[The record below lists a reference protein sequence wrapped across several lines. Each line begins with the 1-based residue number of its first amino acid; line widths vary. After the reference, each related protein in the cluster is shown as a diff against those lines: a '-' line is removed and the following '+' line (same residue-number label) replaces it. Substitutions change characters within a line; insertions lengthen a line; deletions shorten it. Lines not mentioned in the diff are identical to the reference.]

1 MGLAAGRQV
10 GPPQLQKV
18 VGQGHRGELSRHLA
32 AAPEQELPEAPGL
45 FELLEV
51 GRAMVLFYPALK
63 RKIFEEGREEGRRE
77 GRKEW
82 EAWNERREEALANN
96 QTFDE
101 PPPSR
106 NKDDKA

>member
-1 MGLAAGRQV
+1 LFFAAHRLDRWEPEHVIFMLANVFNGSAGV
-10 GPPQLQKV
+10 
-18 VGQGHRGELSRHLA
+18 A
-32 AAPEQELPEAPGL
+32 L
-45 FELLEV
+45 FATLLLEV

-82 EAWNERREEALANN
+82 EAWNQRREQALANN
-96 QTFDE
+96 QSFDE

>member
-1 MGLAAGRQV
+1 LFFAAHRLDRWEPEHVIFMLANVFNGSAGV
-10 GPPQLQKV
+10 
-18 VGQGHRGELSRHLA
+18 A
-32 AAPEQELPEAPGL
+32 L
-45 FELLEV
+45 FATLLLEV

-63 RKIFEEGREEGRRE
+63 RKIFEEGRRE

>member
-1 MGLAAGRQV
+1 
-10 GPPQLQKV
+10 
-18 VGQGHRGELSRHLA
+18 
-32 AAPEQELPEAPGL
+32 
-45 FELLEV
+45 
-51 GRAMVLFYPALK
+51 MVLFYPALK
-63 RKIFEEGREEGRRE
+63 RKIFEEGRRE

-96 QTFDE
+96 QSFDE